1 MATIKDVAK
10 KAGVSVGTVSN
21 MLNGKGGVSDEK
33 YDKIQEAIEELSYKP
48 NYMAQNLKKHKGKVI
63 GVLLPSLEEP
73 YNDIYQGIA
82 DVLDMNNYILILKL
96 TQNNIV
102 LENHFLEQLLY
113 IGMVGAI
120 IVPCDQRN
128 KEKYGKLQNQGIKI
142 VMVERKLEGIDFSNV
157 LFENKQLIFD
167 ITNSL
172 IEENPYREIRLMV
185 GKKEFSN
192 EQDCVEGYLAAR
204 ENREQD
210 IIVIEETR
218 KEAVFDRI
226 YQKLIEGERFPECVI
241 TSSMEFATHLSEVCN
256 ILKLKLEIHSIVGEK
271 WYTTD
276 LYKDITQ
283 YGRNAILMGK
293 EAGKLLASIMKS
305 RGEIENRSIYI
316 HPKRNYRNTGMEIH
330 TMPMRSLRVLAFQ
343 CDATDALE
351 KLSCAFR
358 NITGIRVEFDKL
370 EYSSLR
376 KELYIQTRGKKTD
389 YDIIMMDLP
398 WIRSVLS
405 ENYLEN
411 IKEWAKR
418 DNFLANFPSG
428 IRQDFYRGDCGVHL
442 IPIIATIQMILYRK
456 DVFNDRDI
464 KKQFQKQYGYEL
476 MPPKTWT
483 NFNTIAEFFD
493 KKTNV
498 NSPFQYGTAA
508 TALEPVGLINEF
520 LPRQWAF
527 HGRIADK
534 WGKLVIDSE
543 ENQRALDNLV
553 KTFQFVPKEAEGYFW
568 DELFKMLLYGEI
580 PIVQGFAS
588 HYQPGKHSQNGD
600 TYEKY
605 IGQLPL
611 PGGKTMLGGWALG
624 INRYSDRIKESYEF
638 LKWNLNDKVAI
649 TNLRLCGC
657 LPTVSVIR
665 DETLRGSYPWLN
677 LVDEKFQIGGSRE
690 ELFDKEKKRIDLE
703 QIDYI
708 LSGQIKRAIN
718 QEIDSKTALIEMK
731 KELENMLKVNNR
743 KGDRL

>member
-128 KEKYGKLQNQGIKI
+128 KEKYGKLQDQGIKI

-218 KEAVFDRI
+218 KEAVFERI

>member
-128 KEKYGKLQNQGIKI
+128 KEKYGKLQDQGIKI

-690 ELFDKEKKRIDLE
+690 ELFDKGKKRIDLE

>member
-128 KEKYGKLQNQGIKI
+128 KEKYGKLQDQGIKI

-731 KELENMLKVNNR
+731 KELENMLKVDNR

>member
-63 GVLLPSLEEP
+63 GVLLPRLEEP

-128 KEKYGKLQNQGIKI
+128 KEKYGKLQDQGIKI

>member
-1 MATIKDVAK
+1 
-10 KAGVSVGTVSN
+10 
-21 MLNGKGGVSDEK
+21 ML
-33 YDKIQEAIEELSYKP
+33 
-48 NYMAQNLKKHKGKVI
+48 
-63 GVLLPSLEEP
+63 
-73 YNDIYQGIA
+73 
-82 DVLDMNNYILILKL
+82 
-96 TQNNIV
+96 
-102 LENHFLEQLLY
+102 F
-113 IGMVGAI
+113 
-120 IVPCDQRN
+120 
-128 KEKYGKLQNQGIKI
+128 
-142 VMVERKLEGIDFSNV
+142 
-157 LFENKQLIFD
+157 
-167 ITNSL
+167 
-172 IEENPYREIRLMV
+172 
-185 GKKEFSN
+185 
-192 EQDCVEGYLAAR
+192 
-204 ENREQD
+204 
-210 IIVIEETR
+210 
-218 KEAVFDRI
+218 
-226 YQKLIEGERFPECVI
+226 
-241 TSSMEFATHLSEVCN
+241 
-256 ILKLKLEIHSIVGEK
+256 
-271 WYTTD
+271 
-276 LYKDITQ
+276 
-283 YGRNAILMGK
+283 
-293 EAGKLLASIMKS
+293 
-305 RGEIENRSIYI
+305 RS
-316 HPKRNYRNTGMEIH
+316 
-330 TMPMRSLRVLAFQ
+330 
-343 CDATDALE
+343 
-351 KLSCAFR
+351 AFR

-568 DELFKMLLYGEI
+568 DELFKILLYGEI